1 MQAPAHTE
9 RQDTDDK
16 RTQRRTVYEYLRHHR
31 ITYREFVG
39 SLIQLG
45 VSVETNKAGSGH
57 VVLRHGERAAAIVSG
72 ARKQSEKWQP
82 RDITHLLRRLEIPE
96 EHFLVAVTNAG
107 LRVGEEYEGSLDV
120 VEIDGVTG
128 RD

>member
-1 MQAPAHTE
+1 M
-9 RQDTDDK
+9 
-16 RTQRRTVYEYLRHHR
+16 YEYLRHHR